1 MKGENMGNPYLLCIE
16 TEQKQN
22 IPMHCITVSITY
34 HDILQTR
41 KEKHGIFWNKL
52 GIYGRQSGTNV
63 TKIQ

>member
-34 HDILQTR
+34 LIN
-41 KEKHGIFWNKL
+41 E
-52 GIYGRQSGTNV
+52 
-63 TKIQ
+63 TKKAVLKFFLRSLWYEFFRSVL